1 MSVVFFHQNEVL
13 GAQGGI
19 ERYLA
24 TLLEQ
29 AGESGF
35 LVTEASSNGDVPRAG
50 SRFGVP
56 LPLQKIA
63 PRWLS
68 YALGVMLSSRR
79 IRRALDR
86 LRPHTLEFSRPHYV
100 VFSWMFSGTK
110 VFTLHGTGPPR
121 SERANYWV
129 HYISC
134 LLLPFAADVVQ
145 VVGRDHSGLPSLTA
159 RSMAKRLRYV
169 DAWYDEVFRVA
180 PFRNPAGPLRV
191 FFAGRLAPMKNPELL
206 FKIIETAS
214 QRFDGRFE
222 FRYFGADE
230 DKIPVSLRQTFISS
244 GLLNVRQLANAIAD
258 IVTQVS
264 FAPDTVRALHSLL
277 SRPWRAAEDLSC
289 RHCQVSLR
297 PTKISRGIVF
307 ASTHSVDAFID
318 ALVRMDDAIKGGLTP
333 QLIAQDVSNR
343 SATVMARQ
351 ILEHL
356 EGDHR

>member
-35 LVTEASSNGDVPRAG
+35 LVTGTSSGGDARAAG
-50 SRFGVP
+50 SRFVVP

-79 IRRALDR
+79 IRRAIDR

-100 VFSWMFSGTK
+100 VFSWVFRGTK
-110 VFTLHGTGPPR
+110 VFTVHGTGPPR
-121 SERANYWV
+121 SERANYWI

-145 VVGRDHSGLPSLTA
+145 IVGRDHSGLPSLTA

-206 FKIIETAS
+206 FKIIIETAS
-214 QRFDGRFE
+214 QRLDRRFE
-222 FRYFGADE
+222 FQYFGADE
-230 DKIPVSLRQTFISS
+230 DKIPVSLRRTLISS
-244 GLLNVRQLANAIAD
+244 GLLDVEQLANAITDCHAGLLCSGYGEGSPF
-258 IVTQVS
+258 IVVEAFGVRQRICS
-264 FAPDTVRALHSLL
+264 AAPAR
-277 SRPWRAAEDLSC
+277 SR
-289 RHCQVSLR
+289 
-297 PTKISRGIVF
+297 
-307 ASTHSVDAFID
+307 
-318 ALVRMDDAIKGGLTP
+318 
-333 QLIAQDVSNR
+333 
-343 SATVMARQ
+343 
-351 ILEHL
+351 
-356 EGDHR
+356 